1 MNLNFIK
8 TIFSKLKFKDYV
20 LIILLCL
27 AGFYY
32 AEYKHYYN
40 KSLTP
45 IVIYDTDS
53 LFIYKNKLKEVY
65 KEKEIYV
72 QDLNDIKKEN
82 SLLANEIN
90 KLKNNPVVV
99 TKTELKVKLDTVYMN
114 NEEITVNL
122 KDSVYN
128 LKWFQNN
135 QYYNINGLTAVK
147 SDFSSFSTQVNNLE
161 LTTNLMIDVIE
172 DNKKLQII
180 GKTDNP
186 YINII
191 NMDGVILD
199 PSKSKLLKKYYKQ
212 KKWNLGPYIGAG
224 LTKDMKFSPS
234 IGIGVSYGII
244 QF

>member
-90 KLKNNPVVV
+90 K
-99 TKTELKVKLDTVYMN
+99 
-114 NEEITVNL
+114 L